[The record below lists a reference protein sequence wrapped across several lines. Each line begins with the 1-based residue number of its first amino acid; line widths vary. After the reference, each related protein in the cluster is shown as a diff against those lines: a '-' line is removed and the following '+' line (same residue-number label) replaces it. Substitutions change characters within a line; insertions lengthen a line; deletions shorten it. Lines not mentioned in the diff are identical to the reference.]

1 MDFKKAIKK
10 MFISSPGSVLGIDL
24 GSEFVKIVQVD
35 LKGSRPQIKD
45 FVITELPA
53 NLKANGLINSKD
65 EMASFLH
72 ELINK
77 NNFSTKYAVFSIN
90 GKNAFVREITM
101 PIMSDEELKQA
112 VTWDAGQYVPYE
124 TDTYY
129 MDFAKFG
136 SLTPDGQQ
144 PIVLVAAP
152 KEIVDSIVE
161 ISDVLGLKILKIDI
175 DVLSICRTLSKGFEE
190 FILLDIGL
198 DYSMMTIFQSGAPV
212 AQRALQQ
219 GWGHFINAV
228 AEVMGT
234 DNRKAETL
242 ITTKNLLIDCDNDF
256 EEASVA
262 LTALR
267 GAVNS
272 LVHECRL
279 TSDYYTTNKREAVFT
294 HLVLA
299 GAGSALPGL
308 AEYVARDNENEVI
321 THDILRTVDFSSK
334 FEKTKVKAVAPILAV
349 AVGAALG
356 GGDFDD

>member
-1 MDFKKAIKK
+1 MDFKKAIRKL
-10 MFISSPGSVLGIDL
+10 FVSSPGSVLGIDL

-35 LKGSRPQIKD
+35 LKGNRPQIKD

-175 DVLSICRTLSKGFEE
+175 DVLSICRTLGKEFEE

-219 GWGHFINAV
+219 GWGNFVNAV
-228 AEVMGT
+228 SEVMFT
-234 DNRKAETL
+234 DNRKTEAL
-242 ITTKNLLIDCDNDF
+242 IKTKPLLIDCDGEL
-256 EEASVA
+256 EEASIA
-262 LTALR
+262 LKD
-267 GAVNS
+267 AVNS

-299 GAGSALPGL
+299 GAGSVVPGL
-308 AEYVARDNENEVI
+308 SEYVARDNENEVI
-321 THDILRTVDFSSK
+321 THDILKMVDFNSK
-334 FEKTKVKAVAPILAV
+334 FEKKKVKAAAPILAV
-349 AVGAALG
+349 AVGAALA

>member
-1 MDFKKAIKK
+1 MNFKKAIRKL
-10 MFISSPGSVLGIDL
+10 FVSSPGSVLGIDL

-45 FVITELPA
+45 FVISELPA

-77 NNFSTKYAVFSIN
+77 NNFSTKYAVFSTN

-129 MDFAKFG
+129 LDFAKFG

-175 DVLSICRTLSKGFEE
+175 DVLSICRTLGKGFEE

-219 GWGHFINAV
+219 GWGNFVNAV
-228 AEVMGT
+228 AEVTGT
-234 DNRKAETL
+234 DNRKAESL
-242 ITTKNLLIDCDNDF
+242 ITTKNLLIDGDNDF

-262 LTALR
+262 LKE
-267 GAVNS
+267 AVNS

-299 GAGSALPGL
+299 GAGSAVPGL
-308 AEYVARDNENEVI
+308 SEYVARDNENEVI
-321 THDILRTVDFSSK
+321 THDILKTVDFSSK
-334 FEKTKVKAVAPILAV
+334 FEKTKVKAAAPVLAV

>member
-10 MFISSPGSVLGIDL
+10 LFVSSPGSVLGIDL
-24 GSEFVKIVQVD
+24 GSEFVKIAQVD

-161 ISDVLGLKILKIDI
+161 ISDVLGLKTIKIDI
-175 DVLSICRTLSKGFEE
+175 DVLSICRTLGKGFEE

-219 GWGHFINAV
+219 GWGNFVNAV

-234 DNRKAETL
+234 DNRKTESL
-242 ITTKNLLIDCDNDF
+242 IKTKHLLIDGASEL
-256 EEASVA
+256 EEASMA
-262 LTALR
+262 LKD
-267 GAVNS
+267 AVNS

-299 GAGSALPGL
+299 GAGSAVPGL
-308 AEYVARDNENEVI
+308 SEYVARDNENEVI
-321 THDILRTVDFSSK
+321 THDILKTVDFSSK
-334 FEKTKVKAVAPILAV
+334 FEKTKAKAAAPVLAV

>member
-1 MDFKKAIKK
+1 
-10 MFISSPGSVLGIDL
+10 
-24 GSEFVKIVQVD
+24 
-35 LKGSRPQIKD
+35 
-45 FVITELPA
+45 
-53 NLKANGLINSKD
+53 
-65 EMASFLH
+65 
-72 ELINK
+72 
-77 NNFSTKYAVFSIN
+77 
-90 GKNAFVREITM
+90 
-101 PIMSDEELKQA
+101 
-112 VTWDAGQYVPYE
+112 
-124 TDTYY
+124 
-129 MDFAKFG
+129 
-136 SLTPDGQQ
+136 
-144 PIVLVAAP
+144 
-152 KEIVDSIVE
+152 
-161 ISDVLGLKILKIDI
+161 
-175 DVLSICRTLSKGFEE
+175 
-190 FILLDIGL
+190 
-198 DYSMMTIFQSGAPV
+198 
-212 AQRALQQ
+212 
-219 GWGHFINAV
+219 
-228 AEVMGT
+228 MGT

>member
-1 MDFKKAIKK
+1 MDFKKAVKK
-10 MFISSPGSVLGIDL
+10 LFVSSPGSVLGIDL

-35 LKGSRPQIKD
+35 LKGSRPQVKD

-72 ELINK
+72 DLINRH
-77 NNFSTKYAVFSIN
+77 NFSTKHAIFSIN

-136 SLTPDGQQ
+136 SLTQDGQQ

-161 ISDVLGLKILKIDI
+161 ISDLLSLKILKIDI
-175 DVLSICRTLSKGFEE
+175 DVLSICRTLGKEFAE

-219 GWGHFINAV
+219 GWENFISAV
-228 AEVMGT
+228 ADVMAIDG
-234 DNRKAETL
+234 RKTETL
-242 ITTKNLLIDCDNDF
+242 ITTTPLLIDVDGEY
-256 EEASVA
+256 EEASLA
-262 LTALR
+262 LKD
-267 GAVNS
+267 AVNS

-279 TSDYYTTNKREAVFT
+279 TSDYYITNKRETVFT

-299 GAGSALPGL
+299 GAGSAVPGL
-308 AEYVARDNENEVI
+308 SEYISRDSENEVI
-321 THDILRTVDFSSK
+321 THDILKVVDFNSK
-334 FEKTKVKAVAPILAV
+334 FDKKKVKTAAPVLAV
-349 AVGAALG
+349 AVGAALAG
-356 GGDFDD
+356 GEFDD

>member
-1 MDFKKAIKK
+1 MDFKKTIRK
-10 MFISSPGSVLGIDL
+10 MFVSSPGSVLGIDL

-45 FVITELPA
+45 FVISELPA

-72 ELINK
+72 DLINRH
-77 NNFSTKYAVFSIN
+77 NFSTKNAVFSIN

-136 SLTPDGQQ
+136 SLTQDGQQ
-144 PIVLVAAP
+144 PVVLVAAP

-161 ISDVLGLKILKIDI
+161 ISDVLGFKILKIDI
-175 DVLSICRTLSKGFEE
+175 DVLSICRTLGKGFEE

-219 GWGHFINAV
+219 GWGNFVNVV
-228 AEVMGT
+228 AEIMGI
-234 DNRKAETL
+234 DNRKTESL
-242 ITTKNLLIDCDNDF
+242 ITTKYLLADDCDQ
-256 EEASVA
+256 ELELASGA
-262 LTALR
+262 LKD
-267 GAVNS
+267 AVNA

-279 TSDYYTTNKREAVFT
+279 TSDYYITNKREAVFT

-299 GAGSALPGL
+299 GAGSAVPGL
-308 AEYVARDNENEVI
+308 AEYIGKDNENEVI
-321 THDILRTVDFSSK
+321 THDILKIADFNSK
-334 FEKTKVKAVAPILAV
+334 FEKTKVKAAAPVLAV
-349 AVGAALG
+349 AVGAALA
-356 GGDFDD
+356 GGDLDD

>member
-1 MDFKKAIKK
+1 MNFKKAIKK
-10 MFISSPGSVLGIDL
+10 MFVSSPGSVLGIDL

-53 NLKANGLINSKD
+53 NLKSNGLINSKD

-242 ITTKNLLIDCDNDF
+242 ITTRNLLIDCDNDF

>member
-1 MDFKKAIKK
+1 MDFKKAIRKL
-10 MFISSPGSVLGIDL
+10 FVSSPGSVLGIDL

-45 FVITELPA
+45 FVISELPA

-72 ELINK
+72 ELINRH
-77 NNFSTKYAVFSIN
+77 NFSTKYAVFSTN

-129 MDFAKFG
+129 LDFAKFG

-175 DVLSICRTLSKGFEE
+175 DVLSICRTLGKGFEE

-219 GWGHFINAV
+219 GWGNFVNAV
-228 AEVMGT
+228 AEVTGT
-234 DNRKAETL
+234 DNRKAESL
-242 ITTKNLLIDCDNDF
+242 ITTKNLLIDGDNDF

-262 LTALR
+262 LKE
-267 GAVNS
+267 AVNS

-279 TSDYYTTNKREAVFT
+279 TRDYYTTNKREAVFT

-299 GAGSALPGL
+299 GAGSAVPGL
-308 AEYVARDNENEVI
+308 SEYVARDNENEVI
-321 THDILRTVDFSSK
+321 THDILKTVDFSSK
-334 FEKTKVKAVAPILAV
+334 FEKTKVKAAAPVLAV

>member
-1 MDFKKAIKK
+1 MDFKKAIRKL
-10 MFISSPGSVLGIDL
+10 FVSTPGSVLGIDL
-24 GSEFVKIVQVD
+24 GSEFVKMVQVD
-35 LKGSRPQIKD
+35 LKGSRPQVKD
-45 FVITELPA
+45 FVISELPA
-53 NLKANGLINSKD
+53 NLKASGLINNKD

-72 ELINK
+72 DLINRH
-77 NNFSTKYAVFSIN
+77 NFSTKHAVFSIN

-101 PIMSDEELKQA
+101 PVMSDEELKQA

-136 SLTPDGQQ
+136 SLTTDGQQ

-161 ISDVLGLKILKIDI
+161 ISDMLGLKILKIDI
-175 DVLSICRTLSKGFEE
+175 DVLSICRTLGKGFEE

-234 DNRKAETL
+234 DNKKQRHLLLRK
-242 ITTKNLLIDCDNDF
+242 IC
-256 EEASVA
+256 
-262 LTALR
+262 
-267 GAVNS
+267 
-272 LVHECRL
+272 
-279 TSDYYTTNKREAVFT
+279 
-294 HLVLA
+294 
-299 GAGSALPGL
+299 
-308 AEYVARDNENEVI
+308 
-321 THDILRTVDFSSK
+321 
-334 FEKTKVKAVAPILAV
+334 
-349 AVGAALG
+349 
-356 GGDFDD
+356 

>member
-1 MDFKKAIKK
+1 MNFKKAIKK
-10 MFISSPGSVLGIDL
+10 MFVSSPGSVLGIDL

>member
-1 MDFKKAIKK
+1 MNFKKAIKK
-10 MFISSPGSVLGIDL
+10 MFVSSPGSVLGIDL
-24 GSEFVKIVQVD
+24 GSEFVKMVQVD
-35 LKGSRPQIKD
+35 LKGSRPQVKD
-45 FVITELPA
+45 FVISELPA
-53 NLKANGLINSKD
+53 NLKASGLINNKD

-72 ELINK
+72 DLINRH
-77 NNFSTKYAVFSIN
+77 NFSTKHAVFSIN

-101 PIMSDEELKQA
+101 PVMSDEELKQA

-136 SLTPDGQQ
+136 SLTTDGQQ

-161 ISDVLGLKILKIDI
+161 ISDMLGLKILKIDI
-175 DVLSICRTLSKGFEE
+175 DVLSICRTLGKGFEE

-198 DYSMMTIFQSGAPV
+198 DYSMMTIFQNGAPV
-212 AQRALQQ
+212 AQRALQR
-219 GWGHFINAV
+219 GWGNFVNTV
-228 AEVMGT
+228 ADVLGIDIRQTE
-234 DNRKAETL
+234 AL
-242 ITTKNLLIDCDNDF
+242 ITTKNLLLNSDEEF
-256 EEASVA
+256 REASLVFKD
-262 LTALR
+262 
-267 GAVNS
+267 AVNS
-272 LVHECRL
+272 LMHECRL

-299 GAGSALPGL
+299 GAGSAIPGL
-308 AEYVARDNENEVI
+308 AEFVAKDNENEVI
-321 THDILRTVDFSSK
+321 THDILKAVDFNSK
-334 FEKTKVKAVAPILAV
+334 FEKTKVKAAAPVLAV

>member
-1 MDFKKAIKK
+1 MDFKKAIRKL
-10 MFISSPGSVLGIDL
+10 FVATPGSVLGIDL
-24 GSEFVKIVQVD
+24 GSEFVKMVQVD
-35 LKGSRPQIKD
+35 LKGSRPQVKD
-45 FVITELPA
+45 FVISELPA
-53 NLKANGLINSKD
+53 NLKASGLINNKD

-72 ELINK
+72 DLINRH
-77 NNFSTKYAVFSIN
+77 NFSTKHAVFSIN

-101 PIMSDEELKQA
+101 PVMSDEELKQA

-136 SLTPDGQQ
+136 SLTTDGQQ

-161 ISDVLGLKILKIDI
+161 ISDMLGLKILKIDI
-175 DVLSICRTLSKGFEE
+175 DVLSICRTLGKGFEE

-198 DYSMMTIFQSGAPV
+198 DYSMMTIFQNGAPV
-212 AQRALQQ
+212 AQRALQR
-219 GWGHFINAV
+219 GWGNFVNTV
-228 AEVMGT
+228 ADVVGIDIRQTE
-234 DNRKAETL
+234 AL
-242 ITTKNLLIDCDNDF
+242 ITTKNLLLNADEEF
-256 EEASVA
+256 REASLV
-262 LTALR
+262 LKD
-267 GAVNS
+267 AVNS
-272 LVHECRL
+272 LMHECRL

-299 GAGSALPGL
+299 GAGSAIPGL
-308 AEYVARDNENEVI
+308 AEFVAKDNENEVI
-321 THDILRTVDFSSK
+321 THDILKAVDFNSK
-334 FEKTKVKAVAPILAV
+334 FEKTKVKAAAPVLAV